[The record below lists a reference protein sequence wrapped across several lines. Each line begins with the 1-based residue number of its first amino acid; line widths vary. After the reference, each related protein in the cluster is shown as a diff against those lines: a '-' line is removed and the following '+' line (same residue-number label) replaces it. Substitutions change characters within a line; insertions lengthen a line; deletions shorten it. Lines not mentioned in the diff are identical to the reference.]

1 MTAVPGEA
9 QGFRSNDMSQLIA
22 APELASAV
30 ESLYAAFQAYPL
42 RSTTNPCSC
51 CHSPNDEHRLHK
63 KPLRRLTA
71 DDLYQYSMDALL
83 VWGDPD
89 DFRHFLPR
97 IFELVV
103 SSDDYV
109 FVDREIVLQ
118 KLYHAEWHTWPESE
132 RNAVRQFLLALWRAV
147 LQIPPGDDPYG
158 ADELES
164 WLCAIAQS
172 EADLSAYLDEWL
184 QSSASV
190 ANWNLAAAITR
201 AGLSSETG
209 GHANA
214 FWQGHNDQLR
224 HISEWL
230 RSEAVRKKLE
240 AAIEIFV
247 KEPFAEELYSAL
259 LMLG

>member
-1 MTAVPGEA
+1 MCWNCA
-9 QGFRSNDMSQLIA
+9 QKKMPHLIA
-22 APELASAV
+22 APALASAV
-30 ESLYAAFQAYPL
+30 ESLYAAFQGYPL

-51 CHSPNDEHRLHK
+51 CHNPDDERRLHM

-71 DDLYQYSMDALL
+71 EDLYLFSLDALL

-103 SSDDYV
+103 SSDDYG
-109 FVDREIVLQ
+109 FVDREIELS

-132 RNAVRQFLLALWRAV
+132 RHAVHHFLFALWRAV
-147 LQIPPGDDPYG
+147 LETAPGDDPYG

-164 WLCAIAQS
+164 WLCAITQV
-172 EADLSAYLDEWL
+172 EADLSPYFGEWL
-184 QSSASV
+184 ESSSAA

-201 AGLSSETG
+201 AGLSSATS
-209 GHANA
+209 GHGNA
-214 FWQGHNDQLR
+214 FWQGHDDQLR
-224 HISEWL
+224 QLSEWL
-230 RSEAVRKKLE
+230 HSRQVRKKLE
-240 AAIEIFV
+240 AAIETFV
-247 KEPFAEELYSAL
+247 EEPFSEDLYSAL